1 AAGGDEAA
9 RGRPAHRGRAV
20 SARTVRRHG
29 AARCAGSRAGA
40 GPAADDL
47 RRAADRPGSDRQR
60 RDHEPDLAPQRQ
72 PRPDQHH
79 RHPPRARDAA
89 GRRPRDRD
97 RQRQDRV
104 LGHACAARGDRRS
117 AGAAVP
123 ARRAGRAD
131 CFRHRRAQPGDRVM
145 PFVAAT
151 RSLGR
156 AGLFSLSVLRAS
168 KPTADFFAELVR
180 EIYKIG
186 ARSLP
191 IIAVGGAFVGLSV
204 TLLGYRALETYG
216 AANQISALVGLGL
229 YRELAPVLT
238 ALLFVGR
245 AGSSIAAELGLMRA
259 TDQITALGLMA
270 IDPVAKA
277 VAPRFWAAVLC
288 VPLLTAFFCS
298 LGITASYFEAVH
310 VIGIDAGT
318 FWQVLRDA
326 VDYRHDFVV
335 AFQKAAV

>member
-1 AAGGDEAA
+1 MNAI
-9 RGRPAHRGRAV
+9 
-20 SARTVRRHG
+20 
-29 AARCAGSRAGA
+29 
-40 GPAADDL
+40 
-47 RRAADRPGSDRQR
+47 
-60 RDHEPDLAPQRQ
+60 
-72 PRPDQHH
+72 
-79 RHPPRARDAA
+79 
-89 GRRPRDRD
+89 
-97 RQRQDRV
+97 
-104 LGHACAARGDRRS
+104 
-117 AGAAVP
+117 
-123 ARRAGRAD
+123 
-131 CFRHRRAQPGDRVM
+131 
-145 PFVAAT
+145 

-156 AGLFSLSVLRAS
+156 GGLFALSIIASTRLR
-168 KPTADFFAELVR
+168 ADFFVELAK

-216 AANQISALVGLGL
+216 ASNQVSVLVGLGL

-270 IDPVAKA
+270 IDPIGKA
-277 VAPRFWAAVLC
+277 VAPRFWASVIS
-288 VPLLTAFFCS
+288 VPLLTALFCS
-298 LGITASYFEAVH
+298 FGITASWFEAVH

-326 VDYRHDFVV
+326 VDFRQDFLVC
-335 AFQKAAV
+335 FQKALAFGVIAALVSCYVGYHAEPTIEGTSVATTRAVVNASLLVLMFNFVLSAFLFQ

>member
-1 AAGGDEAA
+1 
-9 RGRPAHRGRAV
+9 
-20 SARTVRRHG
+20 
-29 AARCAGSRAGA
+29 
-40 GPAADDL
+40 
-47 RRAADRPGSDRQR
+47 
-60 RDHEPDLAPQRQ
+60 
-72 PRPDQHH
+72 
-79 RHPPRARDAA
+79 
-89 GRRPRDRD
+89 
-97 RQRQDRV
+97 
-104 LGHACAARGDRRS
+104 
-117 AGAAVP
+117 
-123 ARRAGRAD
+123 
-131 CFRHRRAQPGDRVM
+131 M

-238 ALLFVGR
+238 ALLFIGR
-245 AGSSIAAELGLMRA
+245 AGSSISAELGLMRA

-277 VAPRFWAAVLC
+277 VAPRFWAAVLSL
-288 VPLLTAFFCS
+288 PLLMGLFCS
-298 LGITASYFEAVH
+298 FAIVASYFEAVH
-310 VIGIDAGT
+310 VIGLDGGT
-318 FWQVLRDA
+318 FWQVMKDA
-326 VDYRHDFVV
+326 VDFDDDFVFALV
-335 AFQKAAV
+335 KAAVFGGVAALVASYVGYHAEPTIEGTSVATTRAVVNASLLVLMFNFVLSAVW